1 MKEYIIN
8 NVEEIREELID
19 LSKKI
24 WENPEL
30 AFEEKYASSI
40 QKEYLKSKGFKIEEV
55 ENLPTGFIASFGEGK
70 PVIGILGE
78 YDALPELSQC
88 VSAERKPLVEE
99 KAGHGCGHNLLGV
112 AGVGAVVSIKKL
124 IEENKFNGT
133 IKYFGCPAEEEGGG
147 KTAMCINGCF
157 DDVDCAFTW
166 HPFDINAPWRGGSLA
181 NLSVKFKFKGIT
193 AHAAQA
199 PHNGRSALDA
209 VEIMNVGANYLREH
223 VIDSI
228 RMHYVITNG
237 GGRPNVVPGFAESW
251 YFIRGKKAKDAEHVL
266 DRLIKVAQGAAMM
279 TETEMEYK
287 VTDGIYDYIPNQCLT
302 DLVYDNMVF
311 VGCPKNTPEEEEFAK
326 KLCDTLTR
334 EERLGV
340 ATSLQNDKSIVESY
354 IHKEI
359 VDGDK
364 DKGLAG
370 STDVGDVSYVIPVA
384 QFAMAAWP
392 VGIASH
398 TWQSCSS
405 AGSNIGFSAMINS
418 AKVLACSAYDVFMDT
433 KIIDEAKIEFD
444 KSLDGQ
450 KFKPLV

>member
-8 NVEEIREELID
+8 NIEEIREELID

-40 QKEYLKSKGFKIEEV
+40 QKEYLKSKGFEIEEV
-55 ENLPTGFIASFGEGK
+55 DNLPTGFIASFGEGK

-78 YDALPELSQC
+78 YDALPELSQS
-88 VSAERKPLVEE
+88 VSTERNPLVGGES
-99 KAGHGCGHNLLGV
+99 GHGCGHNLLGV
-112 AGVGAVVSIKKL
+112 AGVGAVVSIKELMEKS
-124 IEENKFNGT
+124 KFSGT

-147 KTAMCINGCF
+147 KTVMCVNGCF

-166 HPFDINAPWRGGSLA
+166 HPFDINATWRGGSLA
-181 NLSVKFKFKGIT
+181 NLSARFKFKGIT

-209 VEIMNVGANYLREH
+209 VELMNVGANYLREH

-266 DRLIKVAQGAAMM
+266 DRLIKVAQGASMM
-279 TETEMEYK
+279 TETEMEY
-287 VTDGIYDYIPNQCLT
+287 VITDGIYDYIPNQCLT
-302 DLVYDNMVF
+302 DLVYDNMIL
-311 VGCPKNTPEEEEFAK
+311 VGSPKTTTEEEEFAK
-326 KLCDTLTR
+326 KLCATLTK

-340 ATSLQNDKSIVESY
+340 ATAFQDDKSIVESY
-354 IHKEI
+354 IHHGI
-359 VDGDK
+359 ADGAE

-392 VGIASH
+392 VGVASH
-398 TWQSCSS
+398 TWQSCAS
-405 AGSNIGFSAMINS
+405 AGSSIGFSAMINS

-433 KIIDEAKIEFD
+433 KIIDKANIEFE

>member
-88 VSAERKPLVEE
+88 VSAERKPLVEG

-147 KTAMCINGCF
+147 KTVMCINGCF

-251 YFIRGKKAKDAEHVL
+251 YFIRGKKARDAEHVL

-287 VTDGIYDYIPNQCLT
+287 VTDGIYDYIPNLAAKSMGGGFFYVLKQHL
-302 DLVYDNMVF
+302 LPNFVASIMFMV
-311 VGCPKNTPEEEEFAK
+311 VTNIGAAIGTES
-326 KLCDTLTR
+326 TLSF
-334 EERLGV
+334 LGIG
-340 ATSLQNDKSIVESY
+340 LPI
-354 IHKEI
+354 EI
-359 VDGDK
+359 VSW
-364 DKGLAG
+364 G
-370 STDVGDVSYVIPVA
+370 SMLSLSEEALLSNRWWIILIP
-384 QFAMAAWP
+384 
-392 VGIASH
+392 GIFLV
-398 TWQSCSS
+398 TTLVCIT
-405 AGSNIGFSAMINS
+405 NIGNYIRKNNN
-418 AKVLACSAYDVFMDT
+418 K
-433 KIIDEAKIEFD
+433 
-444 KSLDGQ
+444 KSSNL
-450 KFKPLV
+450 